1 MNEEPKK
8 EAFNRLEK
16 MNLSKKDILIREKVL
31 HKFLESELYDSNLNV
46 YIEKD
51 LGLIQFNKI

>member
-1 MNEEPKK
+1 MNEKFIK
-8 EAFNRLEK
+8 EAFKRLKEIG
-16 MNLSKKDILIREKVL
+16 LTKKDLLIIEKAS